1 MKGVK
6 SVRKLINMF
15 KKDDTALSICRVC
28 AVGAFLAFIG
38 ISVYLAVIGRTW
50 GNYEAFSVGCIG
62 YIIAQLGNK
71 YVEMRGVNIGEKE
84 NG

>member
-15 KKDDTALSICRVC
+15 KKDDTALSIGRVC
-28 AVGAFLAFIG
+28 AVVAFLAFIG
-38 ISVYLAVIGRTW
+38 ISVYLAVIWRTW

-71 YVEMRGVNIGEKE
+71 YVEMRGVKIGEKE